1 MGVRAGGDV
10 SEDTVRRR
18 AEILEK
24 IEACTA
30 RIRVTKARIDARLAA
45 GLDASADEKWMAT
58 ELDLLGILVDVLKQ
72 LKGHPGPG

>member
-10 SEDTVRRR
+10 SEDTGRRR

-30 RIRVTKARIDARLAA
+30 RIRVTQARIDAQFAA
-45 GLDASADEKWMAT
+45 GLDVSADEKWMAT
-58 ELDLLGILVDVLKQ
+58 ELDLLGILVDVLKH
-72 LKGHPGPG
+72 LKGHPGSG

>member
-10 SEDTVRRR
+10 SEDTGRRR

-30 RIRVTKARIDARLAA
+30 RIRVTQARIDAQFAA
-45 GLDASADEKWMAT
+45 GLDVSADEKWMAT

-72 LKGHPGPG
+72 LKGHPGSG